1 MLIIGEEEAIYSW
14 AATNFIMGSLL
25 PQSEGLGLVT
35 YVNHT
40 YGTLDLGGASAQIA
54 YYVPSQD
61 IMEGLYKFQLGG
73 QKQWNVY
80 TKSFLQFGVDSA
92 RQRHLSSLVDNF
104 ITDNLKINPKFNL
117 KDSIKSITNPCFH
130 AGYSETVM
138 DSTKTNSY
146 VLKGPELPQS
156 DQFQSCMNTLRPL
169 LEMQSNSFCEKVYY
183 GDCSV
188 GGAYQPPLPKGRY
201 GNFIGTS
208 KFMLPKSFL
217 KIDTIST
224 LDVWKE
230 KGNMI
235 CQWNMDGLNFYYE
248 VNSFSLNENHNE
260 FQENLPYFCFL
271 ISYIVVL
278 LQDGYHFPSDQ
289 KIMIIEE
296 YNGNRVGWALGAI
309 LYEINELP
317 FKIDDTLSKSY
328 SWGLLLLV
336 AFIGNSLYYKYA

>member
-1 MLIIGEEEAIYSW
+1 MIDLCLGEEEAIFSW

-40 YGTLDLGGASAQIA
+40 YGTLDLGGASTQIA

-92 RQRHLSSLVDNF
+92 RRRHLSYLINEYN
-104 ITDNLKINPKFNL
+104 TNNLNDIINENT
-117 KDSIKSITNPCFH
+117 IKTVVNPCFH
-130 AGYSETVM
+130 SGYSETVS
-138 DSTKTNSY
+138 DSLKTLSIKI
-146 VLKGPELPQS
+146 KGPELPQS
-156 DQFQSCMNTLRPL
+156 NQFELCMNKLKPL
-169 LEMQSNSFCEKVYY
+169 LELEFNSFCNQIYY
-183 GDCSV
+183 NDCSIA
-188 GGAYQPPLPKGRY
+188 GTYQPPLPLEKSKF
-201 GNFIGTS
+201 NHFIGTS
-208 KFMLPKSFL
+208 KFMLPRLFL
-217 KIDTIST
+217 KINEIST
-224 LDVWKE
+224 LNEWKE

-248 VNSFSLNENHNE
+248 VNSYSLNENHRE

-289 KIMIIEE
+289 KIMIIDEH
-296 YNGNRVGWALGAI
+296 NGNKVGWALGAI

-317 FKIDDTLSKSY
+317 WEFIYDMNINY
-328 SWGLLLLV
+328 SWGFIFVIFLLGKL
-336 AFIGNSLYYKYA
+336 FF